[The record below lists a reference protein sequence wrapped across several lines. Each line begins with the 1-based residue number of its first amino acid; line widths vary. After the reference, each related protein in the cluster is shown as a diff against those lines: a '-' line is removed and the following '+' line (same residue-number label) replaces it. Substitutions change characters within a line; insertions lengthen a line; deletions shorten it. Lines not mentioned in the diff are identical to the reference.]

1 MSTFG
6 IPNGEPRQNAKR
18 LSVWLAVPLALI
30 GWEVLP
36 WAVSLL
42 APYYGWIAGLPRLWN
57 LIGLI
62 PVLVGTAG
70 LLWGLA
76 LHSAQSPEGI
86 ECQLDKSYLLM
97 RGPYA
102 YSRHP
107 MYLSELTLLL
117 GWVIFYGS
125 VAVLVAFLAWLVLF
139 VFFAMPVE
147 ERVLEAHFGEAY
159 RAYKAR
165 VPRWL
170 GLPRR

>member
-1 MSTFG
+1 MSTSN
-6 IPNGEPRQNAKR
+6 IPNSGQPKR
-18 LSVWLAVPLALI
+18 ARFLPAWLAYPLALI
-30 GWEVLP
+30 VWEVLP
-36 WAVSLL
+36 WAISLL
-42 APYYGWIAGLPRLWN
+42 TPHYGWTAGHPGTWN
-57 LIGLI
+57 LLGLI
-62 PVLVGTAG
+62 PILVGTAG
-70 LLWGLA
+70 LIWGLS

-86 ECQLDKSYLLM
+86 EWELDRSYLLM

-107 MYLSELTLLL
+107 MYLAEMILLF

-125 VAVLVAFLAWLVLF
+125 LAVLIAFVIWGIF
-139 VFFAMPVE
+139 FYFFAVPSE
-147 ERVLEAHFGEAY
+147 ERVLEAHFGDAY